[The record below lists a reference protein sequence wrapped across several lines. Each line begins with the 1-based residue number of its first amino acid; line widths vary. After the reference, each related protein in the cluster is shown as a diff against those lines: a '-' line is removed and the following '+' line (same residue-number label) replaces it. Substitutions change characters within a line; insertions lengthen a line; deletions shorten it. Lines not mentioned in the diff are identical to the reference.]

1 MRSHQQIFYRYTTTE
16 AIKSP
21 ITNHQLPITN
31 YQLPITNHQL
41 PDNMNAIRTFVM
53 AKNVF
58 QEVIR
63 DRILYIIGFYA
74 IILAIANRAIFEFA
88 ATTQDK
94 IFLDFGLAAM
104 NIIGLIVV
112 VFIGT
117 GLVNKEIEKRTILML
132 IAKPISRSEFIT
144 SKYLGLSGV
153 LAVLV
158 AAMTAIYLVFLQLGK
173 MSYPI
178 TSILIAVFFLFL
190 QLTLITAVAITLGVF
205 TSSLIATALTFA
217 VYLMGNITQDLVALG
232 RLSQN
237 LGVER
242 ITQGLYL
249 ILPNLSRLDLKNDA
263 VYGLQAIPDTVTL
276 IGNATYGLLYSFM
289 LLAIAIFIFLR
300 REF

>member
-1 MRSHQQIFYRYTTTE
+1 
-16 AIKSP
+16 
-21 ITNHQLPITN
+21 
-31 YQLPITNHQL
+31 
-41 PDNMNAIRTFVM
+41 MNPVRTFVM

-74 IILAIANRAIFEFA
+74 IILAVANRAIFEFA
-88 ATTQDK
+88 ATTQEK
-94 IFLDFGLAAM
+94 IFLDFGLAVM
-104 NIIGLIVV
+104 NVIGLIVAI
-112 VFIGT
+112 FIGT

-153 LAVLV
+153 LGVII

-173 MSYPI
+173 ISYPI
-178 TSILIAVFFLFL
+178 TSILIAILFLFL

-217 VYLMGNITQDLVALG
+217 VYLMGNISKDLVALG

-237 LGVER
+237 PGVER

-249 ILPNLSRLDLKNDA
+249 ILPDLSRLDLKNDA
-263 VYGLQAIPDTVTL
+263 VYGLQAIPDTMTL
-276 IGNATYGLLYSFM
+276 ISHAGYGLLYSFM
-289 LLAIAIFIFLR
+289 LLAIAIFIFLKK
-300 REF
+300 EF